1 MGGLSRP
8 LSLPLLPLCRLD
20 LTKKLVVILPMLR
33 WGRVVVDQLT
43 RRDKS
48 GSSWM
53 TCSKKSIPF
62 SPALSLSRHRLT
74 WVTYG

>member
-33 WGRVVVDQLT
+33 WGRVVVDQLHPQGQV
-43 RRDKS
+43 RVLLDDLFQEIHS
-48 GSSWM
+48 FQSSL
-53 TCSKKSIPF
+53 IIVQ
-62 SPALSLSRHRLT
+62 A
-74 WVTYG
+74 